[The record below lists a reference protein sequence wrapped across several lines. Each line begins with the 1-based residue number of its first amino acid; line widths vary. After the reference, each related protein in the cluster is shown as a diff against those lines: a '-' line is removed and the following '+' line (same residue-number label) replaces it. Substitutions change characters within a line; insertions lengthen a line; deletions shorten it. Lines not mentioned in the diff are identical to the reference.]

1 MEIWKDIPGFEGSY
15 QASNLGRLKGL
26 SRMFLKNGKYPCFT
40 KEQILKQIISNSG
53 YFFVNLCVNTK
64 RRTIQT
70 HKLMAITFLNHT
82 PCGHKCVVDHK
93 NNIKTDNRL
102 ENLQLISHRENLSKD
117 KKGCSSKYTGVS
129 YHKNQRKWQSSIR
142 VNGKPTYLGSFDC
155 EIEASIAYQNKL
167 SEILQT
173 ET

>member
-1 MEIWKDIPGFEGSY
+1 Y
-15 QASNLGRLKGL
+15 NLKHNTSCKKCRIDNK
-26 SRMFLKNGKYPCFT
+26 KNK
-40 KEQILKQIISNSG
+40 
-53 YFFVNLCVNTK
+53 
-64 RRTIQT
+64 
-70 HKLMAITFLNHT
+70 
-82 PCGHKCVVDHK
+82 
-93 NNIKTDNRL
+93 KTDNRL
-102 ENLQLISHRENLSKD
+102 ENLQIISQRENLSKN